1 MAKPKSDWSAIVEA
15 YKTSGQRLSEWC
27 RANNISPDS
36 LSYWLQKEKKA
47 AEQEKNCQ
55 WLMLDHNI
63 LESATGNQSLLLQ
76 IGPVRLAVN
85 PGFDPQFL
93 TDVVKTIIAAC

>member
-1 MAKPKSDWSAIVEA
+1 MAKPKQDWGAIIEA

-47 AEQEKNCQ
+47 TEQAKTSQ
-55 WLMLDHNI
+55 WVLLGSNI
-63 LESATGNQSLLLQ
+63 LESAAGSQSLILQ
-76 IGPVRLAVN
+76 IGPIRLAVN